1 MNAKERKQEDAEIA
15 QAVKVLRAAI
25 QSIARRKAR
34 NYELELLRRVRDEV
48 DCEINNC
55 AAYARLEANFISD
68 NIKRE
73 LTKQ

>member
-1 MNAKERKQEDAEIA
+1 MTAKERKQEDAEIA

-48 DCEINNC
+48 DCEINAC
-55 AAYARLEANFISD
+55 AALAQLEANFTSEE
-68 NIKRE
+68 IKQE